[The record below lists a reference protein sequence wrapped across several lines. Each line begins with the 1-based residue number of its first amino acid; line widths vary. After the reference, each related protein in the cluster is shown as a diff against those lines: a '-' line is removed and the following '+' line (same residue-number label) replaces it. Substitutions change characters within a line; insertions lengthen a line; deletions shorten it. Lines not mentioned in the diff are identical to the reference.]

1 MRSLSAGTA
10 IARVDTWLELAQ
22 RTMGKL
28 ILSFA
33 AVFLIGSV
41 VGCSDIQ
48 QQIVAAARQPGDH
61 VATTP
66 EQLWKESTCERSE
79 RPSVKVE
86 SLEVLPEKI
95 KPGGRVNYRLTY
107 AMCPV
112 NKFSETLAARTTRT
126 INYKGQEVAR
136 NSKESFELKAGRWTV
151 DSFFTLPLEAPL
163 GVYALEVAVQTATG
177 EAQKLVRSFVVSN
190 EFYLSGE

>member
-1 MRSLSAGTA
+1 MRSLSAGTG
-10 IARVDTWLELAQ
+10 IARANTCLELVQ

-28 ILSFA
+28 TLSFA
-33 AVFLIGSV
+33 ALFLVGSIF
-41 VGCSDIQ
+41 GCSDIQ

-66 EQLWKESTCERSE
+66 QQLWKESICNTSD

-86 SLEVLPEKI
+86 SLEVLPEKV

-112 NKFSETLAARTTRT
+112 NKFSETLAASTTRT
-126 INYKGQEVAR
+126 ISYKGQEVAR
-136 NSKESFELKAGRWTV
+136 NSKEAFELKAGRWTV
-151 DSFFTLPLEAPL
+151 DSFFTLPRESPL
-163 GVYALEVAVQTATG
+163 GVYALEVAVQTPRG
-177 EAQKLVRSFVVSN
+177 ETQKLVRSFVVSN
-190 EFYLSGE
+190 EFHLSGE

>member
-1 MRSLSAGTA
+1 MCSAWAGTA
-10 IARVDTWLELAQ
+10 IARKLA
-22 RTMGKL
+22 RAMGKL
-28 ILSFA
+28 VFSLA
-33 AVFLIGSV
+33 AVFLLGSAF
-41 VGCSDIQ
+41 GCADIQ
-48 QQIVAAARQPGDH
+48 QQIVASARQPGDH

-66 EQLWKESTCERSE
+66 EQLWKESTCERID

-107 AMCPV
+107 AMCPIS
-112 NKFSETLAARTTRT
+112 KFSETLAASTTRT
-126 INYKGQEVAR
+126 IRYKGQEVAR
-136 NSKESFELKAGRWTV
+136 NSKESFQLKAGRWMV
-151 DSFFTLPLEAPL
+151 DSFFTLPRESPL
-163 GVYALEVAVQTATG
+163 GVYALEVAVQTPSG